1 MNAHADA
8 SPSSSSIWIKC
19 PASVTKARGKRRA
32 PTVYTTEG
40 QAAHEVADML
50 IHGLPAPDTVT
61 CDGVEVEVS
70 EGMVDAVERY
80 VGYVETRKAGADIFR
95 TESVVT
101 VPVLGGEKLY
111 GTADVVAYDRVTENL
126 EIVDLKYGRGVAVSA
141 VNNPQL
147 RIYALGA
154 VNSIGAAYPID
165 TVQMTIIQPRTENTP
180 GQNTEM
186 IDVTALYAW
195 RDTIL
200 FPAIVRI
207 DADDQT
213 ETPGDHCRW
222 CVRAG
227 ECSALANLAQYE
239 ARMTFDQVTTGLTN
253 DDLAE
258 ILNKAEL
265 VQAWIAQVQAEA
277 SQRLDH
283 GQTIPGWKLVAKK
296 GMEKWTDHDAA
307 LDELR
312 HQFSDI
318 IDEMVKLRTPAQVKR
333 VLKSRKY
340 NENTVGALTNR
351 ESTGTTLARD
361 EDPRPGVHNDAKS
374 VFEQLTESLEEGA

>member
-80 VGYVETRKAGADIFR
+80 VGYVERLKAGADIFR

-283 GQTIPGWKLVAKK
+283 GQTVPGWKLVAKK
-296 GMEKWTDHDAA
+296 GMEKWTDQDAA
-307 LDELR
+307 QAELQDEFPSLIW
-312 HQFSDI
+312 S
-318 IDEMVKLRTPAQVKR
+318 MLKLRTPAQVKAI
-333 VLKSRKY
+333 LKRERQDKDFV
-340 NENTVGALTNR
+340 ETLTNR
-351 ESTGTTLARD
+351 ESSGTTLARD
-361 EDPRPGVHNDAKS
+361 EDPRPGVKTDAKS